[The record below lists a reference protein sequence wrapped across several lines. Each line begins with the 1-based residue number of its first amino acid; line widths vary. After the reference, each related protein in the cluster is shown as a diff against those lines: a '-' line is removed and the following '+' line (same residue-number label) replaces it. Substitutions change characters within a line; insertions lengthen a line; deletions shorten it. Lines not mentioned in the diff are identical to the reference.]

1 MKLLSKIILLFLST
15 VVGVTAAEF
24 RKIPDSEPFII
35 GVYSADP
42 WNEATMQTLQDAG
55 VNYVHS
61 YSMWRDKNP
70 LPKLDLAHKYNM
82 KVMYDIGGLALC
94 SRPATQ
100 VPDWR
105 ERISRNLAQVANH
118 PAVGMIYL
126 WDEPY
131 DQHMVKV
138 VELRQIA
145 AERAKQPNA
154 LVIHWRT
161 NWENTRNHSD
171 IWMVDWYPIRGHK
184 FPEASPLS
192 QINDF
197 VAVAARMRMP
207 GSQFIPVLQ
216 MNDFSCFKKDVPREF
231 QEFLRYPNIQEM
243 RHMIIG
249 SLTFGVRGIFFFSY
263 HHAHLNRLAG
273 QVYWQKVFKPLIAEL
288 KMLEKALPRLWE
300 PTGWCYDFNKNH
312 QVHLAYFQRE
322 SGSFI
327 LLNNSSDQKRILEL
341 PMRAIP
347 HAPQQGKLIPFGL
360 TAVKAAEIRQ
370 GKLRVE
376 AEPWES
382 FIWQVK

>member
-1 MKLLSKIILLFLST
+1 MKLLSKIILLCLST

-24 RKIPDSEPFII
+24 RQIPDSEPFII

-138 VELRQIA
+138 VEL
-145 AERAKQPNA
+145 
-154 LVIHWRT
+154 L
-161 NWENTRNHSD
+161 
-171 IWMVDWYPIRGHK
+171 
-184 FPEASPLS
+184 
-192 QINDF
+192 
-197 VAVAARMRMP
+197 
-207 GSQFIPVLQ
+207 
-216 MNDFSCFKKDVPREF
+216 
-231 QEFLRYPNIQEM
+231 FL
-243 RHMIIG
+243 
-249 SLTFGVRGIFFFSY
+249 
-263 HHAHLNRLAG
+263 
-273 QVYWQKVFKPLIAEL
+273 
-288 KMLEKALPRLWE
+288 
-300 PTGWCYDFNKNH
+300 
-312 QVHLAYFQRE
+312 
-322 SGSFI
+322 
-327 LLNNSSDQKRILEL
+327 LL
-341 PMRAIP
+341 
-347 HAPQQGKLIPFGL
+347 
-360 TAVKAAEIRQ
+360 
-370 GKLRVE
+370 
-376 AEPWES
+376 
-382 FIWQVK
+382 